1 MRDNSPMP
9 FAARQLYRR
18 LGRHYLWVY
27 VGFEVVTAL
36 IIAAAT
42 VGLFALYTQPSHP
55 EFWRILVVSEALVSL
70 ALVYT
75 LAKAIKMA
83 KPLSDWLRGGRDPAG
98 ALDAWK
104 TAISMP
110 RRLVF
115 MSGWKPFAIIS
126 LPSAV
131 FYTAE
136 LDLPAYSAL
145 ILVAGA
151 CVAVAYAGVLH
162 FFASELFL
170 RPVVEDI
177 ARLLPRDFAGEPA
190 GVPLR
195 WKLLG
200 ALPILSVVTGVVTS
214 GLSTDGTTSLNDLG
228 FDVVVAMAIAFTV
241 ALEMTILITKSVV
254 GPVND
259 LLEATKRVRQGDL
272 EARVPVTSGDEMGT
286 LAGSFNEM
294 MQGLSERE
302 ALRQAFGSYVDPD
315 VAERVLEEGELIE
328 GQEREVTV
336 MFVDVRDFT
345 PFAERSSARETV
357 TFLNDFFEAVVPV
370 VGRNG
375 GHANKFLG
383 DGLLCVFGA
392 PERRRDHADCGLDC
406 ARDVAAEVDKRFGG
420 RIGIGIGLNS
430 GPVVVGSV
438 GGGGR
443 LEFSVIGD
451 PVNVAARVEAV
462 TRETG
467 DTILITEA
475 TRALLERSDGELQPR
490 GSMELKGKSEPVPL
504 YASPVSLDGRTA
516 PREARLTAEA

>member
-1 MRDNSPMP
+1 MP
-9 FAARQLYRR
+9 FAAGRLYRL
-18 LGRHYLWVY
+18 LGRHYLWLY
-27 VGFEVVTAL
+27 VGFEVTTAL
-36 IIAAAT
+36 IITVAT
-42 VGLFALYTQPSHP
+42 VGLFALYTQPSEP
-55 EFWRILVVSEALVSL
+55 EFWRIVVVAEILVSL

-75 LAKAIKMA
+75 VAKAIKLA
-83 KPLSDWLRGGRDPAG
+83 KPLSDWLRRGRDPDG
-98 ALDAWK
+98 ALDAWV
-104 TAISMP
+104 TAIEIP

-115 MSGWKPFAIIS
+115 VNGWKPFAIIS
-126 LPSAV
+126 LPSAI
-131 FYTAE
+131 FYTIE
-136 LDLPAYSAL
+136 LKLPAYSAL
-145 ILVAGA
+145 ILFGGA

-177 ARLLPRDFAGEPA
+177 AKLLPADFTGEPV

-228 FDVVVAMAIAFTV
+228 FDVVVAIAIAFTV
-241 ALEMTILITKSVV
+241 ALEMTVLITKSVV
-254 GPVND
+254 DPVND
-259 LLEATKRVRQGDL
+259 LLEATKRVRGGDL

-315 VAERVLEEGELIE
+315 VAQRVLDEGELLE

-370 VGRNG
+370 VTRCG

-392 PERRRDHADCGLDC
+392 PERLRDHADRAVEC
-406 ARDVAAEVDKRFGG
+406 AREIAAQIDDRFDGK
-420 RIGIGIGLNS
+420 IGIGIGLNS

-451 PVNVAARVEAV
+451 PVNVAARVETA
-462 TRETG
+462 TREMG

-475 TRALLERSDGELQPR
+475 TRCLLERSYEGELEPR
-490 GSMELKGKSEPVPL
+490 GAIDLKGKSEPVAL
-504 YASPVSLDGRTA
+504 YAFPVSLDER
-516 PREARLTAEA
+516 PMSREARLTAEA

>member
-1 MRDNSPMP
+1 MP
-9 FAARQLYRR
+9 FAARKLYRR
-18 LGRHYLWVY
+18 LGRNYLWLY
-27 VGFEVVTAL
+27 IGFEVTSAL
-36 IIAAAT
+36 VIAAAT
-42 VGLFALYTQPSHP
+42 VGLFALYTQPSHA
-55 EFWRILVVSEALVSL
+55 EFWRIVGVAEVLVSL

-75 LAKAIKMA
+75 VAKAIKLA
-83 KPLSDWLRGGRDPAG
+83 KPLSDWLSGGRDPDG
-98 ALDAWK
+98 ALDAWL
-104 TAISMP
+104 TAVSIP

-115 MSGWKPFAIIS
+115 VGGWKPFALIS
-126 LPSAV
+126 LPGAI
-131 FYTAE
+131 FYTVE
-136 LDLPAYSAL
+136 LGLPAYSAL
-145 ILVAGA
+145 ILFAGA

-162 FFASELFL
+162 FFGSELFL

-177 ARLLPRDFAGEPA
+177 ASLLPRDFAGQPV

-214 GLSTDGTTSLNDLG
+214 GLSTDGGTSLNDLG
-228 FDVVVAMAIAFTV
+228 LDVVVAMLIAFTV

-259 LLEATKRVRQGDL
+259 LLEATQRVRHGDL
-272 EARVPVTSGDEMGT
+272 EARVPVTSGDELGT
-286 LAGSFNEM
+286 LAGSFNQM

-302 ALRQAFGSYVDPD
+302 ALRQAFGSYVDPE
-315 VAERVLEEGELIE
+315 VAERVLDEGELLE

-357 TFLNDFFEAVVPV
+357 SFLNDFFDTVVPV
-370 VGRNG
+370 VIRRG

-392 PERRRDHADCGLDC
+392 PERLPDHADRALGC
-406 ARDVAAEVDKRFGG
+406 AREVAAAVEDRFGG
-420 RIGIGIGLNS
+420 RVEIGIGLNS

-451 PVNVAARVEAV
+451 PVNVAARVEAA
-462 TRETG
+462 TRGTG
-467 DTILITEA
+467 DTILVTEA
-475 TRALLERSDGELQPR
+475 TRGLLERTDGALEPR
-490 GSMELKGKSEPVPL
+490 GAIELKGKSEPIRL
-504 YASPVSLDGRTA
+504 YASPSSPDERSI
-516 PREARLTAEA
+516 PEQARLTAEA